1 MTKKR
6 VQLVFPKH
14 LVDKPI
20 VWQLGQK
27 FKVVTN
33 IRRANIDAECGWIDL
48 EVEGEADEIEKGLQW
63 LAETGVE
70 VNPIEKQVV
79 E

>member
-1 MTKKR
+1 MVKKR

-27 FKVVTN
+27 FRVVTN

-48 EVEGEADEIEKGLQW
+48 EVEGESEEIEKGLEW
-63 LAETGVE
+63 LSETGVE
-70 VNPIEKQVV
+70 VNPVEKQVV